1 MTDSKYKFVKTRF
14 YLKFFYVI
22 FSVLSVLVL
31 FFSWSVY
38 IEEIVSETN
47 NSKFLVQ
54 MLGYVMFGYSFIFC
68 FNTFFFSKIY
78 NIYLNDLYIKSQY
91 FGAFIINRLDEEPV
105 ILHRYLYVTFVT
117 INCFFVAALVFT
129 HFLLSSLNVNFEC
142 LDFKNWM
149 FVISLQVSFT
159 LLVTAHLKAK
169 IYN

>member
-1 MTDSKYKFVKTRF
+1 MTDSKYQFVKTKF

-47 NSKFLVQ
+47 NSKFLVR
-54 MLGYVMFGYSFIFC
+54 MLGYVMFGYSLIFC
-68 FNTFFFSKIY
+68 FNMFFFSKIY

-91 FGAFIINRLDEEPV
+91 FEAFIINRLDEEPV
-105 ILHRYLYVTFVT
+105 VLHRYLYVTFVT
-117 INCFFVAALVFT
+117 INCFFVATLVFT
-129 HFLLSSLNVNFEC
+129 HFLLSSLNIDFEY

-159 LLVTAHLKAK
+159 LLVTANLKTK

>member
-1 MTDSKYKFVKTRF
+1 MTNPIYPFVKTRF

-47 NSKFLVQ
+47 NSKFLVR
-54 MLGYVMFGYSFIFC
+54 MLGYVMFGYSLIFC
-68 FNTFFFSKIY
+68 FNMFFFSKIY
-78 NIYLNDLYIKSQY
+78 SIYLNDLYIKSRH
-91 FGAFIINRLDEEPV
+91 FGVTIINRLDEEPV
-105 ILHRYLYVTFVT
+105 VLHRYLYVTFVT
-117 INCFFVAALVFT
+117 INCFFVATLVIT
-129 HFLLSSLNVNFEC
+129 HFLLSSLNVDFEC

-149 FVISLQVSFT
+149 FVISLQVFSTFLIT
-159 LLVTAHLKAK
+159 VYLKTK